1 MGKNTEV
8 IRTNEKSPSILVLTV
23 LSIVYGFYVLP
34 DILSYDTY
42 ARMLYSYKI
51 IFFHDTSFFPMT
63 LHIMRFSRFFTL

>member
-42 ARMLYSYKI
+42 ARMLYS
-51 IFFHDTSFFPMT
+51 
-63 LHIMRFSRFFTL
+63 